1 MKYLPL
7 VLAAASSAALFAT
20 GNVSTATAEVG
31 VKIISPVV
39 IVNPGNTK
47 LDFGMVTVD
56 NDTQPIQVTFS
67 PNGAKSYT
75 NCEAY
80 PGSNLGSLAWFHVRK
95 DHELGWGNVNITVPA
110 TVNLGNPDVNVATE
124 RGAMDPCFT
133 YLGLPLLLNN
143 TVLGVDLG
151 HFYVGG
157 TLTAGAGVY
166 GAFSGTMTV
175 TANYQ

>member
-7 VLAAASSAALFAT
+7 VLAAASSATLFAA

-39 IVNPGNTK
+39 IVNPDNSK
-47 LDFGMVTVD
+47 LDFGTVTVLD
-56 NDTQPIQVTFS
+56 DTQPIQVMHS
-67 PNGAKSYT
+67 PNGPKNYV

-80 PGSNLGSLAWFHVRK
+80 PGTNMGGLAWFHVRK

-110 TVNLGNPDVNVATE
+110 TVNLGHPQVNVATE
-124 RGAMDPCFT
+124 RGALDPCYT
-133 YLGLPLLLNN
+133 YMGLPLLLNN
-143 TVLGVDLG
+143 TVPGVDLG

-157 TLTAGAGVY
+157 TMTAGAGVY
-166 GAFSGTMTV
+166 GAFSGIMTV